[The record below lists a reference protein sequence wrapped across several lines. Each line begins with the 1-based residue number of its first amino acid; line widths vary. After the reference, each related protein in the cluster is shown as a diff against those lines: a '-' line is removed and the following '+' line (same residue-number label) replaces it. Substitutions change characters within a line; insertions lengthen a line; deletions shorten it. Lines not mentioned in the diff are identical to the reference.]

1 MLNSKNYNLYSI
13 SLISCFVV
21 TLIVFSIPIFP
32 TYVIGDTVDG
42 ITELVFSGYSWF
54 HLSNAFLVLL
64 SIIPLIVML
73 ISYIIQMIYIFKFDK
88 FSKLQSLAFSF
99 PFLFICI
106 FCYMF
111 GAYVAGGIFTAIF
124 IYMSIVTNIEINRR
138 IEQ

>member
-1 MLNSKNYNLYSI
+1 MLNNNKFNLYSI
-13 SLISCFVV
+13 SLISCFIVA
-21 TLIVFSIPIFP
+21 LIVFCIPIFP

-42 ITELVFSGYSWF
+42 VTELVFSGYSWF

-64 SIIPLIVML
+64 SVVPLIVML
-73 ISYIIQMIYIFKFDK
+73 FSFIIQLIYIFKFDK

-111 GAYVAGGIFTAIF
+111 AAYVAGGIFTAIF
-124 IYMSIVTNIEINRR
+124 IYLSVVTNIEIYNR
-138 IEQ
+138 I